1 MFDERRLAM
10 KEEDMDKAA
19 DKCILFIFG
28 SVLLLGSDGG
38 EHTVIAM
45 LVALTAAALGIYIE
59 GKRIGSMRY
68 ILLAVVFFAAF
79 AEPEI
84 LLFFPV
90 YLYDLA
96 YEKNYILAAPFLML
110 FAANLPDSAAKTV
123 LWLCTSALSVF
134 LAYKTEKKQF
144 LARELI
150 RIRDSGEELNLML
163 KEKNESLIE
172 KQDYEIYLATLKERN
187 RIAREI
193 HDNVGHM
200 LSRSILMT
208 GALLTMEKE
217 GIVHEQLLNM
227 KETLDLAMNS
237 IRQSVHGLHDDSI
250 DLEQAVR
257 EIAES
262 MKPEY
267 DVKLEYDMSKHIPSR
282 VKYCL
287 IAVVKESVSNILKH
301 SNGSRVQI
309 GLREHP
315 AFYQLSVEDD
325 GTKARLEPG
334 VGIGLQNMRERSEA
348 LGGTFHVYTN
358 RGFVIFMTI
367 PKTED

>member
-1 MFDERRLAM
+1 
-10 KEEDMDKAA
+10 MDKIT
-19 DKCILFIFG
+19 DKCMLFVFG
-28 SVLLLGSDGG
+28 SLLLMGSRGT

-45 LVALTAAALGIYIE
+45 LIAFTAAAVSIYIE
-59 GKRIGSMRY
+59 AKEFWHVPSVI
-68 ILLAVVFFAAF
+68 IFFAAF
-79 AEPEI
+79 LEPEI
-84 LLFFPV
+84 SLFFPMF
-90 YLYDLA
+90 LYDLVYHRKYA
-96 YEKNYILAAPFLML
+96 YTAPFLLL
-110 FAANLPDSAAKTV
+110 FAVRTPDTVEKTV
-123 LWLCTSALSVF
+123 LWMCTAALSVVF
-134 LAYKTEKKQF
+134 AYKTEKRQF

-163 KEKNESLIE
+163 KEKNESLLE

-208 GALLTMEKE
+208 GALLTVEKE

-227 KETLDLAMNS
+227 KDTLDSAMNS

-250 DLEQAVR
+250 DLEQSVK

-262 MKPEY
+262 IQPEY
-267 DVKLEYDMSKHIPSR
+267 NVKLEYDMSEHIPRR

-287 IAVVKESVSNILKH
+287 IAIVKEGVSNILKH
-301 SNGSRVQI
+301 SNGNQVQI

-315 AFYQLSVEDD
+315 GFYQLSIEDN
-325 GTKARLEPG
+325 GTNAKAKPG
-334 VGIGLQNMRERSEA
+334 RGIGLQNMKERTEA
-348 LGGTFHVYTN
+348 LGGTFHIYTN
-358 RGFVIFMTI
+358 RGFVVFMTI
-367 PKTED
+367 PKTEERYENSGNR